1 VQITAQLEQIAQTF
15 ALNIAQNVSSAPN
28 LSTLLSKAP
37 QIITRPVGYNVN
49 NLRPFDVPVASAVT
63 FVGLIYMLILSVRAL
78 AFSML

>member
-1 VQITAQLEQIAQTF
+1 
-15 ALNIAQNVSSAPN
+15 
-28 LSTLLSKAP
+28 
-37 QIITRPVGYNVN
+37 VGYNVN